1 MKSLCLYFYMVLLMF
16 LIKWNLDIWSKFTFN
31 LAAKGLN
38 HIHVRMCSKGKM
50 KGAQCSE
57 PVKSKVP
64 CIWFVLKSK
73 HFTVAQQ
80 QKLGTRGHQA
90 LLEHRSA
97 HVCIPMVFLLKRWN
111 KIKDWCHL
119 TVTLVHN
126 KAGCPYYRGKACLLR
141 VSLGLTQLSVI
152 ELCLNSYF
160 EVIVLSLL

>member
-1 MKSLCLYFYMVLLMF
+1 MKPLCLYFYMVLLMF

-31 LAAKGLN
+31 LAVKGLN

-64 CIWFVLKSK
+64 RIWFVLKSK

-97 HVCIPMVFLLKRWN
+97 HVCIPVVFLLKRWN
-111 KIKDWCHL
+111 KIKIDVIWLWHL
-119 TVTLVHN
+119 FIIKLGVHIIEER
-126 KAGCPYYRGKACLLR
+126 PVYYVYLWGLHNCL
-141 VSLGLTQLSVI
+141 
-152 ELCLNSYF
+152 
-160 EVIVLSLL
+160 